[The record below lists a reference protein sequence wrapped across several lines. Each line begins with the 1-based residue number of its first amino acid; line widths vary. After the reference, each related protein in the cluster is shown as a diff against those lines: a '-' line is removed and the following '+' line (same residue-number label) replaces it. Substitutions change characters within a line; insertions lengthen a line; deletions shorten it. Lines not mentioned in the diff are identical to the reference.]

1 MTSSKSDE
9 KKARDFLERLT
20 NKLQEQVGD
29 KFTFLLIGRTGVGKS
44 STINSLMGKEVAPVG
59 DYEPT
64 TMEIEFYDNEIN
76 GVNFTVIDTP
86 GLCDDFE
93 EKGNDYDYLEK
104 MRSEIDE
111 VDCMWFV
118 SRLDETRV
126 TRDEKDGIK
135 LISEAFGEEIWQKA
149 IIVFTFAGNVTPEK
163 YRTALKERT
172 RLIRQEITKYAGTA
186 IAENIPSVAVDNT
199 QPTTPDKKKWLNK
212 LYTQVYVSMSTQS
225 SLPFFMSTVHRIK
238 RPEPS
243 TETTYVPSPY
253 YPATSSRIKR
263 PEPSTEIVYV
273 PSPVYYPVTSSRNP
287 SSPNSEPVPNPGYSQ
302 TQWKDEIELEPEDRT
317 AIDRKTRTLIET
329 TAMGA
334 TVGATVGSLAGPVGA
349 AVGGAIGAVIGFFGG
364 LFSK

>member
-1 MTSSKSDE
+1 MTYSKSDE
-9 KKARDFLERLT
+9 KKTRDFLERLT
-20 NKLQEQVGD
+20 NRLQDQVGD
-29 KFTFLLIGRTGVGKS
+29 EFTFLLVGRTGVGKS

-104 MRSEIDE
+104 MRSEIDQ
-111 VDCMWFV
+111 VDCTWFV

-126 TRDEKDGIK
+126 TRDEKEGIK
-135 LISEAFGEEIWQKA
+135 LISEAFGEEIWEKA
-149 IIVFTFAGNVTPEK
+149 IIVFTFAGNVAPEK

-225 SLPFFMSTVHRIK
+225 SLPFLMSTVHRIK

-243 TETTYVPSPY
+243 TE
-253 YPATSSRIKR
+253 I
-263 PEPSTEIVYV
+263 IYV

-287 SSPNSEPVPNPGYSQ
+287 SSPNSDPVPNPGYSQ
-302 TQWKDEIELEPEDRT
+302 TQWKDEIEFTEEDRT

-334 TVGATVGSLAGPVGA
+334 TVGAAVGSLAGPVGT
-349 AVGGAIGAVIGFFGG
+349 AVGGAIGAAIGFFGG
-364 LFSK
+364 LFSR

>member
-20 NKLQEQVGD
+20 NRLQDQVGD
-29 KFTFLLIGRTGVGKS
+29 EFTFLLIGRTGVGKS
-44 STINSLMGKEVAPVG
+44 STINSLMGEEVARVG

-64 TMEIEFYDNEIN
+64 TMEIEFYNNEIN

-86 GLCDDFE
+86 GLCDDLE

-126 TRDEKDGIK
+126 TRDEKEGIK
-135 LISEAFGEEIWQKA
+135 LISEAFGKEIWEKA
-149 IIVFTFAGNVTPEK
+149 IIVFTFAGNVAPEK

-225 SLPFFMSTVHRIK
+225 SLPFLMSTIHRIK
-238 RPEPS
+238 RPEPP
-243 TETTYVPSPY
+243 TEITYVPSPY
-253 YPATSSRIKR
+253 YPATSSRIER
-263 PEPSTEIVYV
+263 PEPPTEIVYV
-273 PSPVYYPVTSSRNP
+273 PFPYYPETSSRNP
-287 SSPNSEPVPNPGYSQ
+287 SSPN
-302 TQWKDEIELEPEDRT
+302 DEGKIELEPEDIT
-317 AIDRKTRTLIET
+317 AIDTKTRTLIQT

-334 TVGATVGSLAGPVGA
+334 TVGAAVGSLAGPVGT
-349 AVGGAIGAVIGFFGG
+349 AVGGAIGAAIGFIGG
-364 LFSK
+364 LFSR